1 MAFLCG
7 IRTVARAPARM
18 CRSNKKHMILCS
30 AVSSLTSTPGPPV
43 TASDTYGVSVMRSIS
58 SKKIIK
64 IHVYTLTCAR
74 STSAKLTHA
83 FILPKFNAVLIV

>member
-1 MAFLCG
+1 MCA
-7 IRTVARAPARM
+7 IRTVVHAPERM
-18 CRSNKKHMILCS
+18 CRSNKKHMISCS

-43 TASDTYGVSVMRSIS
+43 TASDTYGVLVRPSIS

-64 IHVYTLTCAR
+64 IHVYTMTCAR
-74 STSAKLTHA
+74 SISVKQTHA